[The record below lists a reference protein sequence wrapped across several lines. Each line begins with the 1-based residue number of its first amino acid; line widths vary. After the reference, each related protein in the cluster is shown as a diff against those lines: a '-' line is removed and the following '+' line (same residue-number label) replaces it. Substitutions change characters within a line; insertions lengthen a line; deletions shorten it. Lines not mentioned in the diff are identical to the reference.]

1 MVEVKKDHI
10 DIAWRS
16 PSSNGGSPITSY
28 IVEYR
33 DSQSAGAWS
42 RANQASLLETDY
54 RLTAVREGK
63 YYDIRVSAQN
73 AAGIGTPTEVRGEAG
88 GSRSTPGT
96 QLTRF
101 FSAKLDF
108 IYTN

>member
-1 MVEVKKDHI
+1 MRVMEVKKDHI
-10 DIAWRS
+10 DISWRS
-16 PSSNGGSPITSY
+16 PNTNGGSPITSY

-33 DSQSAGAWS
+33 DSQTSGAWN

-73 AAGIGTPTEVRGEAG
+73 AAGVGTPALVRGEAG
-88 GSRSTPGT
+88 ATRSTPG
-96 QLTRF
+96 
-101 FSAKLDF
+101 K
-108 IYTN
+108 